1 VAVVTDAEAAAMV
14 VEAAATAAVTV
25 VEAAA
30 IAVATTITA
39 AATTVRHADVSVQE
53 KRRERRERM
62 PERH

>member
-1 VAVVTDAEAAAMV
+1 MVTDA
-14 VEAAATAAVTV
+14 EAAATAAVTV